1 MGLCL
6 IMHQSLI
13 LIYII
18 VIWMLILTQ
27 AIVLNFIKKKSR
39 NAFVPYLY
47 IQFCKY
53 SVFLNKLTWND
64 AESFDFA
71 ADKKYICDDDDNNE
85 IVFISV
91 PVELMIRRAWDPQI
105 L

>member
-1 MGLCL
+1 M
-6 IMHQSLI
+6 
-13 LIYII
+13 
-18 VIWMLILTQ
+18 
-27 AIVLNFIKKKSR
+27 
-39 NAFVPYLY
+39 
-47 IQFCKY
+47 
-53 SVFLNKLTWND
+53 NKLAWND
-64 AESFDFA
+64 AEGFDFA